1 MVSKIM
7 LRLSSLPPVTTTLVV
22 VNILIFVY
30 GTLSNTQ
37 NAIISQYGFVPNG
50 LFKDGYIGDGIVR
63 MFTSMFVH
71 ANISH
76 VGFNMFAL
84 AYMGGFAERSIGKQ
98 KYIALY
104 LLAGLGGALFDGVIS
119 SFALGNGDS
128 ILIGASGAISGIM
141 GISAAMGDMRGYY
154 WFAIQVLFVFIGSFA
169 SLSIAFAAHVGGFIT
184 GLGMTKLLIEVERR
198 KRNPYRG
205 LT

>member
-1 MVSKIM
+1 M

-37 NAIISQYGFVPNG
+37 NAMISQYGFVPNG
-50 LFKDGYIGDGIVR
+50 LFKDGYIGDSIVR

-84 AYMGGFAERSIGKQ
+84 AYMGGFVERS
-98 KYIALY
+98 
-104 LLAGLGGALFDGVIS
+104 
-119 SFALGNGDS
+119 
-128 ILIGASGAISGIM
+128 
-141 GISAAMGDMRGYY
+141 
-154 WFAIQVLFVFIGSFA
+154 
-169 SLSIAFAAHVGGFIT
+169 
-184 GLGMTKLLIEVERR
+184 
-198 KRNPYRG
+198 
-205 LT
+205 